1 MPSVKICG
9 LTRPADAAHAEQ
21 AGAHFLG
28 AILAGGPRLLSTD
41 RAREVLGPPRH
52 GIRRV
57 AVFGD
62 QSTEAVIR
70 TARELALDVV
80 QLHGHRTAE
89 EAAHIAAM
97 SGCAV
102 WPVLRIAGTELPP
115 EAEVLAAVQRTLVL
129 DAHVVGQLGGTG
141 VPLDWNGLAESVRRL
156 RARVPGLMLVLAGG
170 LRAENVREAMRL
182 LSPAVVDVSS
192 GVENA
197 PGVKDPVRVQR
208 FVQAVLDA
216 AEKSR

>member
-1 MPSVKICG
+1 MSVVKICG

-21 AGAHFLG
+21 SGARFLG

-41 RAREVLGPPRH
+41 QAREVLGPPRH
-52 GIRRV
+52 GVRRV

-62 QSTEAVIR
+62 QSAEAVIR
-70 TARELALDVV
+70 IARELALDVI

-89 EAAHIAAM
+89 EAAHIGAV
-97 SGCAV
+97 SGCMV

-141 VPLDWNGLAESVRRL
+141 VALDWKGLAESVRRL

-170 LRAENVREAMRL
+170 LRAENVGEAMRL

-197 PGVKDPVRVQR
+197 PGVKDPVRVQQ

>member
-1 MPSVKICG
+1 
-9 LTRPADAAHAEQ
+9 
-21 AGAHFLG
+21 
-28 AILAGGPRLLSTD
+28 
-41 RAREVLGPPRH
+41 
-52 GIRRV
+52 V

-62 QSTEAVIR
+62 QSTEAVIQI
-70 TARELALDVV
+70 ARELALDVV
-80 QLHGHRTAE
+80 QLHGHRSAE
-89 EAAHIAAM
+89 EAAHIGHL